1 MDEYPPCSLDHC
13 LPLAV
18 VLGLPSKYAQE
29 SSLDYQYKDGATLI
43 RSEPPPVEGDQVGA
57 LIQHIRD
64 TDASGLPWNGRDTS
78 NFKYKFRFRT
88 TGRVRALSIPRG
100 DGCPGGSVT
109 MAVLTIPDLPPTTEA
124 CPSSR
129 RFRDPTVP
137 GRVTLALFAS
147 QPHGE
152 PLSRWFDRSGM
163 AQETSRTRTERF
175 GVPL

>member
-29 SSLDYQYKDGATLI
+29 SSLDSQYKDGATLI

-64 TDASGLPWNGRDTS
+64 TDASGLSWNRRDTS

-88 TGRVRALSIPRG
+88 TGRVRHLHSPVAIVAP
-100 DGCPGGSVT
+100 
-109 MAVLTIPDLPPTTEA
+109 VLLR
-124 CPSSR
+124 SR
-129 RFRDPTVP
+129 
-137 GRVTLALFAS
+137 LC
-147 QPHGE
+147 
-152 PLSRWFDRSGM
+152 
-163 AQETSRTRTERF
+163 
-175 GVPL
+175 

>member
-29 SSLDYQYKDGATLI
+29 SSLDSQYKDGATLI

-57 LIQHIRD
+57 LIQHLRD

-88 TGRVRALSIPRG
+88 TGRVCDLPIRG
-100 DGCPGGSVT
+100 RGPQWWLCDDGCTDHPRLTCYRRSLPAFPMISRYHPPRQYYTRPSRLSVLQQT
-109 MAVLTIPDLPPTTEA
+109 YIQMV
-124 CPSSR
+124 
-129 RFRDPTVP
+129 
-137 GRVTLALFAS
+137 
-147 QPHGE
+147 
-152 PLSRWFDRSGM
+152 
-163 AQETSRTRTERF
+163 
-175 GVPL
+175 

>member
-29 SSLDYQYKDGATLI
+29 SSLDPQYKDGATLI

-57 LIQHIRD
+57 LIQHLRD

-88 TGRVRALSIPRG
+88 TGRV
-100 DGCPGGSVT
+100 C
-109 MAVLTIPDLPPTTEA
+109 DLPISWLRAAMVAT
-124 CPSSR
+124 R
-129 RFRDPTVP
+129 RC
-137 GRVTLALFAS
+137 LY
-147 QPHGE
+147 
-152 PLSRWFDRSGM
+152 
-163 AQETSRTRTERF
+163 
-175 GVPL
+175 